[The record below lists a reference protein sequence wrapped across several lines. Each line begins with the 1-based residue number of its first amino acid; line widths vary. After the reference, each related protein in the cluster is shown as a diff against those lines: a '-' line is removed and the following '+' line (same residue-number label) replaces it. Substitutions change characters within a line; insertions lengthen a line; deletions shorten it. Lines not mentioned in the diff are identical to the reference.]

1 MPQVDD
7 FDLERAIAISG
18 GRQAGPPDQA
28 QPAQPLGGGAGPV
41 WDEPGPR
48 ATSRRPHAGS
58 ARSGRTPAPAGD
70 LRAAFLRGAGIE
82 GAAGAADDAAA
93 EMERFGREYRLMMD
107 GLMQLLRK
115 RAEEKGSARVAQ
127 TVVGSS
133 MVNPLKFLPTVDDA
147 MATLIADRSPG
158 FLAADAA
165 IADAVRDLAQHHVR
179 AWRGVQGALR
189 RMIDRFDPA
198 AIEEELKSSS
208 ALGYAAF
215 RRPERQALGAL
226 PQAAQRY
233 CSKRGVRGS
242 WESSALISATHM
254 RRNSLMQRRQFLLV
268 SGWGALL
275 PPARAD
281 RRNPRPLSSTS
292 PARKA

>member
-208 ALGYAAF
+208 ALDTLLSGGRSARLWELYRKRHKDIAASAESRF
-215 RRPERQALGAL
+215 LGELGADFRD
-226 PQAAQRY
+226 AY
-233 CSKRGVRGS
+233 
-242 WESSALISATHM
+242 EEE
-254 RRNSLMQRRQFLLV
+254 
-268 SGWGALL
+268 
-275 PPARAD
+275 
-281 RRNPRPLSSTS
+281 
-292 PARKA
+292 